1 MSSAQEIC
9 LNTLAVHPGAVR
21 RAPALKGLPGIF
33 RSALDTMTRGW
44 MAGDVTFVTP
54 DGRALRLRSDAG
66 GPSAIIRIR
75 NFRFIRRALMAGD
88 IGFAEAYAAGE
99 WETPDLTAVLS
110 VFSLNFQN
118 LTHVT
123 EGNPLVGVLNF
134 LGHVLNANSR
144 RGSRRNIHAHYDL
157 GNAFYS
163 RWLDPS
169 MTYSSARYQNGA
181 DSLEAAQ
188 KEKYGALARTM
199 SLSAD
204 HHVLEIGCGWGG
216 FAEFAAGE
224 IGARVT
230 GITISREQHDFARRR
245 MFEAG
250 LSERADIQLIDYR
263 DVSGVFD
270 RVASI
275 EMFEAVGEKYWPTY
289 FQTVHDR
296 LKPDGRAGLQIIT
309 IQDELFEG
317 YRRRADF
324 IQRYIFPGGMLPT
337 KSILA
342 AQAANARGFQPDV
355 FNRTGERADNDE
367 IAHFERL
374 VDGNRQR
381 GEHVAENVLHR
392 QRQRDTADTQAGD
405 ECSDVVA
412 QVRQHRQQNHRP
424 QQHLDAPQAQGRQ
437 GARLKSA
444 GRVMPREIP
453 MQPQRQRAVGPQ
465 ADLQRRHHEP

>member
-1 MSSAQEIC
+1 M
-9 LNTLAVHPGAVR
+9 NTLALHPGAVK

-33 RSALDTMTRGW
+33 RSALDTITRGW

-123 EGNPLVGVLNF
+123 EGNLFVGVLNF

-144 RGSRRNIHAHYDL
+144 KGSRRTIHAHYDL

-188 KEKYGALARTM
+188 KEKYRALARRM

-230 GITISREQHDFARRR
+230 GITISKEQHDFARRR

-250 LSERADIQLIDYR
+250 LAERADIQLIDYR
-263 DVSGVFD
+263 DITGMFD

-324 IQRYIFPGGMLPT
+324 IQRYIFPGGMLISESRLRQETGRAGLTWSEPDRFGLDYAAT
-337 KSILA
+337 LAVWKQKFGAAWDEIRRLGFDERFRSIWEFYLSYCEA
-342 AQAANARGFQPDV
+342 GF
-355 FNRTGERADNDE
+355 RTGRTDVIQIGLTRA
-367 IAHFERL
+367 
-374 VDGNRQR
+374 
-381 GEHVAENVLHR
+381 
-392 QRQRDTADTQAGD
+392 
-405 ECSDVVA
+405 
-412 QVRQHRQQNHRP
+412 
-424 QQHLDAPQAQGRQ
+424 
-437 GARLKSA
+437 
-444 GRVMPREIP
+444 
-453 MQPQRQRAVGPQ
+453 
-465 ADLQRRHHEP
+465 

>member
-123 EGNPLVGVLNF
+123 EGNPFVGVLNF

-144 RGSRRNIHAHYDL
+144 KGSRRNIHAHYDL

-181 DSLEAAQ
+181 DGLEAAQ
-188 KEKYGALARTM
+188 KEKYGALARRM

-230 GITISREQHDFARRR
+230 GITISKEQHDFARRR

-250 LSERADIQLIDYR
+250 LAERADIQLIDYR
-263 DVSGVFD
+263 DVTGVFD

-289 FQTVHDR
+289 FQTIHDR

-324 IQRYIFPGGMLPT
+324 IQRYIFPGGMLISESRLRQET
-337 KSILA
+337 GRAGLA
-342 AQAANARGFQPDV
+342 WSEPDRFGLDYAATLAIWKQRFG
-355 FNRTGERADNDE
+355 AAWDE
-367 IAHFERL
+367 IRRLGFDERFRSIWEFYL
-374 VDGNRQR
+374 SYC
-381 GEHVAENVLHR
+381 E
-392 QRQRDTADTQAGD
+392 AGFRT
-405 ECSDVVA
+405 SRTDVI
-412 QVRQHRQQNHRP
+412 QIG
-424 QQHLDAPQAQGRQ
+424 L
-437 GARLKSA
+437 ARA
-444 GRVMPREIP
+444 
-453 MQPQRQRAVGPQ
+453 
-465 ADLQRRHHEP
+465 

>member
-9 LNTLAVHPGAVR
+9 LNTLALRPGAVKR
-21 RAPALKGLPGIF
+21 SPALRGLPGIF
-33 RSALDTMTRGW
+33 RSALDTITRGW

-54 DGRALRLRSDAG
+54 DGRALRLRSEAG

-123 EGNPLVGVLNF
+123 EGNPFVGVLNF

-188 KEKYGALARTM
+188 KEKYGALARRM
-199 SLSAD
+199 GLSAGQD
-204 HHVLEIGCGWGG
+204 VLEIGCGWGG

-230 GITISREQHDFARRR
+230 GITISKEQHDFARRR
-245 MFEAG
+245 IFEAG
-250 LSERADIQLIDYR
+250 LAERADIQLIDYR
-263 DVSGVFD
+263 DVTGVFD

-289 FQTVHDR
+289 FQAVHDR

-309 IQDELFEG
+309 IQDDLFEG

-324 IQRYIFPGGMLPT
+324 IQRYIFPGGMLISESRLRQETARAGLSWNEPDRFGQDYAAT
-337 KSILA
+337 LGIWKQRFGAAWDDIRRLGFDERFRRIWDFYLSYCEAGFRTARTDVIQIGLA
-342 AQAANARGFQPDV
+342 
-355 FNRTGERADNDE
+355 RA
-367 IAHFERL
+367 
-374 VDGNRQR
+374 
-381 GEHVAENVLHR
+381 
-392 QRQRDTADTQAGD
+392 
-405 ECSDVVA
+405 
-412 QVRQHRQQNHRP
+412 
-424 QQHLDAPQAQGRQ
+424 
-437 GARLKSA
+437 
-444 GRVMPREIP
+444 
-453 MQPQRQRAVGPQ
+453 
-465 ADLQRRHHEP
+465 

>member
-123 EGNPLVGVLNF
+123 EGNPFVGVLNF

-144 RGSRRNIHAHYDL
+144 KGSRRNIHAHYDL

-188 KEKYGALARTM
+188 KEKYGALARRM

-230 GITISREQHDFARRR
+230 GITISKEQHDFARRR

-250 LSERADIQLIDYR
+250 LAERADIQLIDYR
-263 DVSGVFD
+263 DVTGVFD

-324 IQRYIFPGGMLPT
+324 IQRYIFPGGMLISESRLRQETGRAGLAWSEPDRFGLDYAAT
-337 KSILA
+337 LAIWKQRFGAAWDEIRRLGFDERFRSIWEFYLSYCEA
-342 AQAANARGFQPDV
+342 GF
-355 FNRTGERADNDE
+355 RTGRTDVIQIGLARA
-367 IAHFERL
+367 
-374 VDGNRQR
+374 
-381 GEHVAENVLHR
+381 
-392 QRQRDTADTQAGD
+392 
-405 ECSDVVA
+405 
-412 QVRQHRQQNHRP
+412 
-424 QQHLDAPQAQGRQ
+424 
-437 GARLKSA
+437 
-444 GRVMPREIP
+444 
-453 MQPQRQRAVGPQ
+453 
-465 ADLQRRHHEP
+465 

>member
-123 EGNPLVGVLNF
+123 EGNPFVGVLNF

-144 RGSRRNIHAHYDL
+144 KGSRRNIHAHYDL

-188 KEKYGALARTM
+188 KEKYGALARRM

-230 GITISREQHDFARRR
+230 GITISKEQHDFARRR

-250 LSERADIQLIDYR
+250 LAERADIQLIDYR
-263 DVSGVFD
+263 DVTGVFD

-289 FQTVHDR
+289 FQTVHVR

-324 IQRYIFPGGMLPT
+324 IQRYIFPGGMLISESRLRQETGRAGLAWSEPDRFGLDYAAT
-337 KSILA
+337 LAIWKQRFGAAWDEIRRLGFDERFRSIWEFYLSYCEA
-342 AQAANARGFQPDV
+342 GF
-355 FNRTGERADNDE
+355 RTGRTDVIQIGLARA
-367 IAHFERL
+367 
-374 VDGNRQR
+374 
-381 GEHVAENVLHR
+381 
-392 QRQRDTADTQAGD
+392 
-405 ECSDVVA
+405 
-412 QVRQHRQQNHRP
+412 
-424 QQHLDAPQAQGRQ
+424 
-437 GARLKSA
+437 
-444 GRVMPREIP
+444 
-453 MQPQRQRAVGPQ
+453 
-465 ADLQRRHHEP
+465 